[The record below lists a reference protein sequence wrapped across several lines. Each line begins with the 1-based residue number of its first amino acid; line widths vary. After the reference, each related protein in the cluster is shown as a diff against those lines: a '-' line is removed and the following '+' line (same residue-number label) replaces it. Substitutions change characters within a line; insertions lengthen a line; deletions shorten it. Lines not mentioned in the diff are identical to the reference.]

1 MAGMFPEA
9 TSFNQDIGAWDVV
22 MSHIWMRMLS
32 GSGISTANYD
42 AILQGWS
49 AQTVQNN
56 INLGAGGL
64 FYCNA
69 EAERQSLIDNFGWTI
84 EGDAVDPNCSTSCEV
99 EIIASATEICAG
111 ESVDLS
117 VNTLDNNDVCDLPV
131 NLEEGLIM
139 YLPFCENAQDI
150 SGNSNNGLVSNS
162 NLTEDRFNN
171 PNQAY
176 LFSNSNQSMIT
187 VNPSTSLN
195 ITQDITFSAWFYPTD
210 TTLGYIIDRDV
221 CGFTDDWG
229 LQWLGGQ
236 VKMRTQNDENTIVSG
251 VLAINNWYHVLV
263 TRESGVFTMYIDS
276 EITSQNSGYNYDFS
290 NTNNPIR
297 IGDQSCTSPEENF
310 DGKIDDVA
318 VWNRALSS
326 EEVLSLYQNTP
337 TTTFAYLWSTG
348 DTTENITVT
357 PTETTEYWVDV
368 TTNGVT
374 CREYIT
380 INVINPEITASAT
393 EICAGESVDLTVSG
407 EENSSYLWSTGET
420 GSLPE
425 TLVDEYSL
433 VTNTVSQNT
442 FSVIPGT
449 NYRLEITGT
458 ISVGGGAG
466 NQRDAA
472 YFIQTGFPDV
482 IEGTPYN
489 SPYSPPL
496 PEYVNYIWSSLT
508 IENPGLRPTP
518 DIYDPINHTYS
529 YPFTPTTTSI
539 DVGFYDSP
547 LGDNQA
553 TVVTFKLYKISSS
566 SSSITVTPSE
576 TTEYWV
582 DVTTNGVTCREYITI
597 NVLNPEITA
606 SATEICAGESVDL
619 SVNSG
624 FSVCDYSEIPSNLQ
638 NGLVG
643 YWPFCNNANDESLN
657 NNNGSVNGATLTTDR
672 FGSPNSAYEFTI
684 VDSYIN
690 AGNNSLLQF
699 NSDFSYSVHFN
710 VNEITTGD
718 YPDPGSNIILN
729 NEGLFELGIDING
742 NLAFAISTQDPT
754 WSWINI
760 STILVN
766 EWNHLVFT
774 YQQGIIKIFFNG
786 SEVYS
791 YSGSSVLYDFHP
803 ELNDLRFGDRQL
815 HETLDYDTSSF
826 NGKIDD
832 VALWD
837 RALTTSEIQQLT
849 NNTTYLWS
857 TGDTTPNINVTPS
870 ETTEY
875 WVDVTI
881 NGVTCR
887 DYITINVDA
896 EDPTWVIPPSD
907 LTVACDGSGNTTE
920 FNNWLNNTFSGID
933 NCGSVT
939 ITTNSTG
946 LSDDCG
952 ATGTETVTFTLTD
965 SNNNAITLDATFTI
979 VDTTDPTMDVAA
991 SDSTVECDG
1000 TSDPSGAFAA
1010 WLADNGGAEASD
1022 GCSGVTWTNDSTGL
1036 SDACGANGS
1045 ETVTFTATDACGNFS
1060 STTATFTTEDTTAPV
1075 IGCPGD
1081 VTAVTEDGDCGAIVN
1096 FQPAVAIDNC
1106 GSAFTYQTGGLA
1118 SGSVF
1123 PVGDTLIEYT
1133 AQDDCGNLA
1142 TCTFTVTVIDDDA
1155 PVAICQDITV
1165 ILDDTGNATITADQ
1179 LNFGSNDNCG
1189 VESLAINVNT
1199 FDCSNVGANQVT
1211 LTVTDIHG
1219 NTATCVASVTVLDNT
1234 APIAV
1239 CQDITLELGDD
1250 GTRNY

>member
-1 MAGMFPEA
+1 
-9 TSFNQDIGAWDVV
+9 
-22 MSHIWMRMLS
+22 MLDN
-32 GSGISTANYD
+32 SGISTANYD
-42 AILQGWS
+42 AILQGWA

-84 EGDAVDPNCSTSCEV
+84 EGDAVDPNCSPICEV

-117 VNTLDNNDVCDLPV
+117 INNIDFEQIEINTGIIEYNFDAV
-131 NLEEGLIM
+131 
-139 YLPFCENAQDI
+139 
-150 SGNSNNGLVSNS
+150 NGLPIEGFQ
-162 NLTEDRFNN
+162 LLGEYNN
-171 PNQAY
+171 HY
-176 LFSNSNQSMIT
+176 
-187 VNPSTSLN
+187 
-195 ITQDITFSAWFYPTD
+195 Y
-210 TTLGYIIDRDV
+210 Y
-221 CGFTDDWG
+221 
-229 LQWLGGQ
+229 
-236 VKMRTQNDENTIVSG
+236 K
-251 VLAINNWYHVLV
+251 H
-263 TRESGVFTMYIDS
+263 
-276 EITSQNSGYNYDFS
+276 
-290 NTNNPIR
+290 
-297 IGDQSCTSPEENF
+297 
-310 DGKIDDVA
+310 
-318 VWNRALSS
+318 
-326 EEVLSLYQNTP
+326 NTP
-337 TTTFAYLWSTG
+337 TSWLDADTLTRANGGYLACLDNQNENDFVWNSFGGNKWIGYYDSNGQENNLWVNGQPSTYENWRNSTNEPNTQPGEPYTMMSICFFGSSGNWVDLANISNNNGSCYSDVFPVMEVDPSIFSSSTFLLWSTG
-348 DTTENITVT
+348 ETTENITIT

-368 TTNGVT
+368 TNNGVT

-380 INVINPEITASAT
+380 INVVNPEITASAT
-393 EICAGESVDLTVSG
+393 EICAGESVDLSVTAESSSDGFSNWYDEDHEPNNTGGSENWGEIYHYDQPGISTASYWNDSRDINNVHCAIEYDGLINSLEGCNYIGQIGGHSYFYKEINGSWFEARDLAYSLGGYLAIITSQSENDLIFQNIPVAYNEAGHAGIWIGMYQDFDDPNYSEPSG
-407 EENSSYLWSTGET
+407 GWLWLDGSYVQMTNDQPAPLNILWSTGET
-420 GSLPE
+420 
-425 TLVDEYSL
+425 T
-433 VTNTVSQNT
+433 
-442 FSVIPGT
+442 
-449 NYRLEITGT
+449 
-458 ISVGGGAG
+458 
-466 NQRDAA
+466 
-472 YFIQTGFPDV
+472 
-482 IEGTPYN
+482 
-489 SPYSPPL
+489 
-496 PEYVNYIWSSLT
+496 
-508 IENPGLRPTP
+508 EN
-518 DIYDPINHTYS
+518 
-529 YPFTPTTTSI
+529 
-539 DVGFYDSP
+539 
-547 LGDNQA
+547 
-553 TVVTFKLYKISSS
+553 
-566 SSSITVTPSE
+566 ITVTPTE

-624 FSVCDYSEIPSNLQ
+624 LSVCDYSEIPSNLQ

-857 TGDTTPNINVTPS
+857 TGDTTPNINVTPT

-875 WVDVTI
+875 WVDVTT

-920 FNNWLNNTFSGID
+920 FNNWLNNTFLWNRQLWFG
-933 NCGSVT
+933 NH
-939 ITTNSTG
+939 
-946 LSDDCG
+946 
-952 ATGTETVTFTLTD
+952 
-965 SNNNAITLDATFTI
+965 NN
-979 VDTTDPTMDVAA
+979 
-991 SDSTVECDG
+991 
-1000 TSDPSGAFAA
+1000 
-1010 WLADNGGAEASD
+1010 
-1022 GCSGVTWTNDSTGL
+1022 
-1036 SDACGANGS
+1036 
-1045 ETVTFTATDACGNFS
+1045 
-1060 STTATFTTEDTTAPV
+1060 
-1075 IGCPGD
+1075 
-1081 VTAVTEDGDCGAIVN
+1081 
-1096 FQPAVAIDNC
+1096 
-1106 GSAFTYQTGGLA
+1106 
-1118 SGSVF
+1118 
-1123 PVGDTLIEYT
+1123 
-1133 AQDDCGNLA
+1133 
-1142 TCTFTVTVIDDDA
+1142 
-1155 PVAICQDITV
+1155 
-1165 ILDDTGNATITADQ
+1165 
-1179 LNFGSNDNCG
+1179 
-1189 VESLAINVNT
+1189 
-1199 FDCSNVGANQVT
+1199 
-1211 LTVTDIHG
+1211 
-1219 NTATCVASVTVLDNT
+1219 
-1234 APIAV
+1234 
-1239 CQDITLELGDD
+1239 
-1250 GTRNY
+1250 